1 MIGRLVIH
9 ELEKCGSNRS
19 SPTVRRSFRILC
31 KLVKKTTKI
40 RPDTKSPGR
49 GLSPGPPEYEAEAQ
63 QRYGDVQLLFI
74 AINK

>member
-1 MIGRLVIH
+1 MNWK
-9 ELEKCGSNRS
+9 KCGSIRS
-19 SPTVRRSFRILC
+19 SPTVRHSFRILW

-49 GLSPGPPEYEAEAQ
+49 GLSSGPPEYEAESQ
-63 QRYGDVQLLFI
+63 QRYGDVKLLFI